1 MLGTTVPTSLG
12 QRRQQEPSWC
22 LESSD
27 LADSVLLRD
36 PGASRPYRWS
46 RWPGQSQ
53 PGCGGPGPA
62 LLLSS
67 RASHVLCGFIA
78 GLESEFMETLSDE
91 EVLRSLTQMLRRVT
105 GTDRRVTGTDCR
117 GHAGTGTGTKPPP
130 REELGSALS
139 LWGQSFPC
147 QLALRVLLSGG
158 LKWLYK
164 HFPLLFSK
172 NLPPRWT

>member
-1 MLGTTVPTSLG
+1 MLGTTVPTSLR
-12 QRRQQEPSWC
+12 QRRQQEQSWC
-22 LESSD
+22 PESSD

-36 PGASRPYRWS
+36 PGALRPHRWS
-46 RWPGQSQ
+46 RWPGRSQ

-62 LLLSS
+62 LLLSG

-91 EVLRSLTQMLRRVT
+91 DVLRSLTQVLRRVT
-105 GTDRRVTGTDCR
+105 GTDRR
-117 GHAGTGTGTKPPP
+117 GHAAASHRSGWSGTGTKPPP

-147 QLALRVLLSGG
+147 QLALRVLLSAG
-158 LKWLYK
+158 LKWLCK

>member
-1 MLGTTVPTSLG
+1 MLGTTVPTSLR

-22 LESSD
+22 PESSD
-27 LADSVLLRD
+27 LADSLLLRD
-36 PGASRPYRWS
+36 PGAWRPHRWS
-46 RWPGQSQ
+46 RWPGRSQ

-91 EVLRSLTQMLRRVT
+91 EVLRSLTQVLRRVT
-105 GTDRRVTGTDCR
+105 GTDRR
-117 GHAGTGTGTKPPP
+117 GHAGTGTGARPPH

-147 QLALRVLLSGG
+147 QLALSVLLSGG
-158 LKWLYK
+158 LKWLCK